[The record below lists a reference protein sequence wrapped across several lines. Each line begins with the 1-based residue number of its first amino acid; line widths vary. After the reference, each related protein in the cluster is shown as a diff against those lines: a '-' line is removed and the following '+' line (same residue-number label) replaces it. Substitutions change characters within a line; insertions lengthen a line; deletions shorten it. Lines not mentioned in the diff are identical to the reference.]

1 MGLQV
6 KVSMII
12 LDINGCTIA
21 NREANASIYYLID
34 LFRRE
39 MSFIEQLYFW
49 IYNLWVWDI
58 RGEYIDP
65 LCVIFETMLCLFWV

>member
-21 NREANASIYYLID
+21 NREANASIYYLVD
-34 LFRRE
+34 LFRWE
-39 MSFIEQLYFW
+39 MSFIEQLYF
-49 IYNLWVWDI
+49 
-58 RGEYIDP
+58 
-65 LCVIFETMLCLFWV
+65 